1 MKNIIPE
8 FKIQTNFHFTK
19 LPSLLGSLPAGLPA
33 EGMVGRRLGVGYRA
47 TTSLTS
53 QKAQTSA
60 PSPDTPCT
68 PGTSPH

>member
-1 MKNIIPE
+1 
-8 FKIQTNFHFTK
+8 
-19 LPSLLGSLPAGLPA
+19 LGSLPAGLPA